1 MNTNNYCNLIEDLLP
16 LYVEGLVSDKTKKD
30 IEEHLKECN
39 KCSEL
44 LKTIQKDNTLFSNE
58 KQSSEETNNK
68 EKEIKCIKNIKRKI
82 ILKTIL
88 AILVT
93 IIITLVCMNILN
105 TYRLIQDE
113 DGKIILYNFNTG
125 NIKKGLDGTNIF
137 AEYVIK
143 NNEKDIKYN
152 ILFTFNKEGICIN
165 TRTVIGGYSDEELKK
180 EYDDYTTIWKHSV
193 SNIKIEN
200 KKLYMN
206 ENKYI
211 GKNKEDIIESLE
223 KSYNA
228 KIFEI

>member
-16 LYVEGLVSDKTKKD
+16 LYVEGLVSDKTKQE

-39 KCSEL
+39 KCLEL

-58 KQSSEETNNK
+58 EQTPEETND
-68 EKEIKCIKNIKRKI
+68 KEIKCIKNIKRKI
-82 ILKTIL
+82 ILKTIV
-88 AILVT
+88 AVLVT
-93 IIITLVCMNILN
+93 IIITLFCMNILN

-125 NIKKGLDGTNIF
+125 NIKKGLDGTNLF
-137 AEYVIK
+137 VEYIIK
-143 NNEKDIKYN
+143 NNGKDIKYN

-165 TRTVIGGYSDEELKK
+165 TRTIIDGYNDEEVKK

-193 SNIKIEN
+193 SNIKVEN

-223 KSYNA
+223 KSYSA
-228 KIFEI
+228 KIIEI